1 MKDIIL
7 TNGSRL
13 CEAVD
18 FENQIFNLKKD
29 KMGKENLNLGQ
40 NQPFCKT
47 DIMRCFNSSD
57 VGKVFWRVE
66 SYGVLTQCL
75 IYELKDDNQAVIRLA
90 VLTDLRNQEY
100 KLKTEIEY
108 WGSSTYGTDTLQ
120 KSNQY
125 YYDFEEAKKTSLDR
139 YMKEVNPNGI
149 YKVARYFD
157 DVFECFV
164 TGELLKKDAQIKCN
178 EFNSKPRT
186 YVSYGL
192 ISIA

>member
-1 MKDIIL
+1 M
-7 TNGSRL
+7 
-13 CEAVD
+13 
-18 FENQIFNLKKD
+18 FNLKLKFRT
-29 KMGKENLNLGQ
+29 NP
-40 NQPFCKT
+40 PFCKT
-47 DIMRCFNSSD
+47 DVMRCFNSSD
-57 VGKVFWRVE
+57 IGKVFWRVE

-75 IYELKDDNQAVIRLA
+75 IYELKDANQAVIRLA

-125 YYDFEEAKKTSLDR
+125 YYDLEEAKKASLER
-139 YMKEVNPNGI
+139 YNKEVNPNGI
-149 YKVARYFD
+149 YRVARYFD

-164 TGELLKKDAQIKCN
+164 TGELSKSDAQIKCD
-178 EFNSKPRT
+178 EFNSKPRA

-192 ISIA
+192 RSITYNVLRLCVCCDKK